1 MDMILIFG
9 GLLLLLGVIM
19 VLIDSVHEPTNVIDK
34 ASMEC
39 TRNCVHTDC
48 KFHVGNVSGYKT
60 RTDLMWSPACPY
72 YTYRDDLD
80 DPEG

>member
-1 MDMILIFG
+1 MVLMIIIAGFIV
-9 GLLLLLGVIM
+9 LLGIVM
-19 VLIDSVHEPTNVIDK
+19 LSIDSVEESNEPGRINL
-34 ASMEC
+34 EC

-48 KFHVGNVSGYKT
+48 EYHAGNVSGYKT

>member
-1 MDMILIFG
+1 MIGLIIFG
-9 GLLLLLGVIM
+9 GLMLLLGVIM
-19 VLIDSVHEPTNVIDK
+19 VLIDSVHEPTKVDK
-34 ASMEC
+34 ISMEC

-48 KFHVGNVSGYKT
+48 EYHAGNVTGYKT